1 MSQFQFTIP
10 ERGDG
15 AMHRNECSGPDY
27 DEILRDTARKYMKA
41 ANRSPSEIANSL
53 GMPAKKVKAWLAG
66 KPGDIDLLSAF
77 SAATGVDTI
86 DELLSSHDDY
96 GKTVAKVS
104 TMRDMLLSRMSH
116 SVSLEQVRLII
127 EMQMLMKEMPE
138 ATVFFQ
144 RGIADAI
151 DYAEHRDVDVK
162 GKREALERGLRP
174 FFRDADE
181 RQTG

>member
-1 MSQFQFTIP
+1 MSEFIFTIP

-15 AMHRNECSGPDY
+15 AMKRNECSALDY

-41 ANRSPSEIANSL
+41 SNRSPSEVAHSI
-53 GMPAKKVKAWLAG
+53 GMPARKVKAWLAG
-66 KPGDIDLLSAF
+66 KAGDIDLLSAF
-77 SAATGVDTI
+77 AAATGVDTI
-86 DELLSSHDDY
+86 DSLLSSHEAY
-96 GKTVAKVS
+96 GKSGAKVS

-116 SVSLEQVRLII
+116 SINLDQVRLII
-127 EMQMLMKEMPE
+127 EMQMLMDKVPE
-138 ATVFFQ
+138 TKHLIQ

-151 DYAEHRDVDVK
+151 DYADHLDFDVK

-174 FFRDADE
+174 FFQDADE